1 MSVSSRN
8 HVLKLGDV
16 NKIFVFLFFL
26 WLNSPKWSAVGR
38 KNEVV
43 GGVGDG

>member
-1 MSVSSRN
+1 M
-8 HVLKLGDV
+8 LKLGDV

-26 WLNSPKWSAVGR
+26 WLNGPKWSAVGR